1 MTLYL
6 YTLGSEFWSDPEI
19 RSSVQQAHRAARRI
33 EKGVEVV
40 RERARLRSAMQAIER
55 VARAGET
62 SPDVLDGPQR
72 SAALEA
78 LPRIGGTRL
87 SFREPDEGG
96 TGGFLLA
103 IVPFAGGTVALD
115 RVKPASTIA
124 RSRNAAAPADTLPDA
139 SAVAKSGRLASEI
152 ERSRRDGRPVPL
164 GRSRHGEIALAMRQ
178 FLHRRPGIEP
188 FELRFVYTLDGSTSG
203 PILLAAIAEREL
215 PIVDASVCV
224 GLNSARHFDLDPIVD
239 LYLVR
244 TADFERDRDASFRDQ
259 EELAYRRTDELL
271 RRFEARSLGLR
282 LYHTGL
288 EPAVIGA
295 YRAVIDR
302 LLAGQSL
309 LVTPVF
315 FPSGPDQQPWW

>member
-1 MTLYL
+1 MTVYL
-6 YTLGSEFWSDPEI
+6 YSLGSEFWSDPEV
-19 RSSVQQAHRAARRI
+19 RSSVQQAYRAARRI
-33 EKGVEVV
+33 EKGVEVA

-62 SPDVLDGPQR
+62 LPHVLEGPQR

-78 LPRIGGTRL
+78 LPRIGRTRL
-87 SFREPDEGG
+87 SFREADEGG
-96 TGGFLLA
+96 FSGFLLA
-103 IVPFAGGTVALD
+103 IVPFAGGSVALD
-115 RVKPASTIA
+115 RAKVSSPVG
-124 RSRNAAAPADTLPDA
+124 RSRGDAEPSDTLPEA
-139 SAVAKSGRLASEI
+139 GAGAKSGRLAREI
-152 ERSRRDGRPVPL
+152 KRSSTDGRPVPL
-164 GRSRHGEIALAMRQ
+164 GRSRHEEIALAMRQ

-203 PILLAAIAEREL
+203 PIFLGAIEEREL
-215 PIVDASVCV
+215 PVVEASVCV

-239 LYLVR
+239 MYLVR

-271 RRFEARSLGLR
+271 QRFEGRSLGLR

-302 LLAGQSL
+302 LLAGQPL